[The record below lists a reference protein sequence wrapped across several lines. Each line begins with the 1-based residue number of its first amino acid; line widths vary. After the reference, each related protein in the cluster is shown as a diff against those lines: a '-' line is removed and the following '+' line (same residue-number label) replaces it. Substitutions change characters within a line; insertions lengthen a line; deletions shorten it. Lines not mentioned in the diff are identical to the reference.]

1 MSKFNKSYRIRT
13 EVGKDT
19 QVHVNLENEYDILEI
34 MSLKINQENAYK
46 FHKSNYGVIA
56 GRVLANDVF
65 GIPNAKISVF
75 IQKDE
80 DESTDVIKSVLYPYN
95 TTQTK
100 DRNGVRYNL
109 LIDEQVNECHTVI
122 GTFPEKQ
129 YLLDNNSILEV
140 FEKYYKYT
148 TRTNDSGD
156 YMIFGVPVG
165 NQTLHVDIDLSDIG
179 ILSQKPRDMFYKG
192 YSIESFENPNK
203 FKYDTNLE
211 TLVQVISQETMT
223 DVIPFWGEESEGS
236 IGITRCDINVQ
247 YKFEPTC
254 VFMGSIVSDT
264 NSNGISKKCIPTPGM
279 GSMEDIV
286 TGSGTIEMIRKTPS
300 GAVEEFSIKGN
311 QLING
316 DGVWCY
322 QIPMNLDY
330 MMTDEFGNMVPT
342 NHPEK
347 GIPTRTRVR
356 FRLSLQEFET
366 DSTNLMLGK
375 VLVPHNPYI
384 YSGSQTCE
392 EELDY
397 SFGTK
402 TKESSYRDLFWNG
415 VYSVKSYIPRI
426 QKGANWKNEKFMGFK
441 RVNYYNDKNP
451 IPYNN
456 IRIKIPFAFTI
467 MCAIFK
473 AMVKITTFLNW
484 LFKLCATSFVT
495 IKDDDGKNKSGSF
508 ISISGELCND
518 NLDYLCIIPGISV
531 ENVAKKSSKKRKT
544 LLGMALL
551 KHYEELGGDVKFL
564 KDYDDEN
571 RVIVDE
577 TSVDYQ
583 NSYSVKTKT
592 ETTNEENKENEED
605 RDENAES
612 FGSYDEMKAD
622 AEGGGK
628 KSDRKYHITLS
639 GIRVTDS
646 VNYLIT
652 CVEMNLAKE
661 YKVIQFD
668 FYNDW
673 INGLI
678 YMPRWMRNITKK
690 HSYLWGLIKFG
701 GKVKACNE
709 NTSRRNIN
717 LVQQCG
723 LSYSTNNG
731 EFMQVTNP
739 VGCKKTRSN
748 KKKEKLYCHKAS
760 QVRKKYRIFTD
771 SGLVHSEKTLKDQYV
786 YYFKPVDLGSPQI
799 VRLLSTDII
808 LLGTLNN
815 CDKLGITGDLTE
827 LVASTYQMPPNLAL
841 TDSDLE
847 GNDFESRL
855 DDGKDITMT
864 LVGSKARVNE
874 LNLGKCYVG
883 INPTEEDANYTE
895 ISGISWTYTGPL
907 QDENVPNTVS
917 SNMFNPGGHFLGI
930 SCRNSQTTIKTCV
943 NLTRICE
950 HGVWMSQRQELNIP
964 NPTTPTN
971 ADDAFLSYA
980 TVPSGLISKDE
991 ISETNYRRLFASLNK
1006 NRLRTKINPNTGY
1019 PVYDFEYLNPTN
1031 FNGELRGRIYK
1042 NASDIAYFNRYI
1054 KEVNTEH
1061 YSEYID
1067 DDYYLVGETTVISID
1082 PEKQIMRTGEFTD
1095 SEYMKFRFGLTDD
1108 DFYDNG
1114 AVKTDARNSRFLIR
1128 DNGIVSF
1135 PMYDNSF
1142 YFYFGLKHGS
1152 TALDEFKKT
1161 YYANCG
1167 KSDLVTQS
1175 NTISLIGVE
1184 VDYDGL
1190 ENDKIGN
1197 GSISYKK
1204 IGIDPEILQQGITI
1218 TLLND
1223 KNEPIKTIETNK
1235 YESCKFENLVAG
1247 NYKIKISADDG
1258 NMTKEISVTVKRISF
1273 NLTINGHNFKKI
1285 VSTKEDDYKAN
1296 FNDYDNRV
1304 ETGGYLTIPG
1314 NVISYKK
1321 SEYATEEVNIFE
1333 HPSIAYY
1340 KVITDDNTITIT
1352 GEGNKVTFN
1361 GVTKTLVKDE
1371 STGEYIIP
1379 VPKPTAN
1386 YNVRVYGYLNSD
1398 NKLLEDSSFSNTVAL
1413 LNANTTPVAIS
1424 NGIEYDFYYNDVSF
1438 KNELSQY
1445 IDANATCDGGSFD
1458 GWWNYK
1464 PDSDGRYLWDKSDNM
1479 TRWKIKSSLYM
1490 DHVENSTKPHNIPLT
1505 IIGGNPIYKTTLT
1518 GMYEDLSK
1526 SFTDENDLSKLN
1538 TITVPTINYRKNNQR
1553 RSNFGFQVID
1563 AINQKL
1569 PENKE
1574 FIMPIIYK
1582 PFFFESLLV
1591 NYDGYGVYL
1600 CGNIYN
1606 GKTWTE
1612 SEGFNNII
1620 FNSQKLSAITT
1631 KIPDTHMSLE
1641 EYNNDDE
1648 FVTGGGIKYNGN
1660 LCKYNGRKIPF
1671 LRLFTSFDVYSLNN
1685 NGERMSCDLSI
1696 GSYHVHDSGAVYEDS
1711 TSIKRNNNMVLYNF
1725 VMDTKLNDGILSF
1738 TMDASTVE
1746 DKDYTLFALIDDVD
1760 NVENGCYKYPFSQK
1774 TNKPEITDS
1783 LLFRKIINGTLT
1795 SPFTKKA
1802 LDKPIFIPTNHDLL
1816 KGGKGVYYVAIPNY
1830 STEND
1835 TTSNTNNV
1843 FKSVSISKLINVE
1856 TLQKFYPL
1864 ELVYDDNRC
1873 KDILNNDGTFTTT
1886 LTWIPAN
1893 EQSRANLEGKLIT
1906 LYFYDDENMS
1916 NLRYSTTITPTVD
1929 KEIVWE
1935 PTPSER
1941 KKIGINNTKTTTNKE
1956 TKLYFNYKAEIP
1968 SENAESPSLYGLR
1981 EMFVKFENNN
1991 KGDFELENNDKDNGI
2006 IV

>member
-19 QVHVNLENEYDILEI
+19 QVCVNLENEYDILEI

-100 DRNGVRYNL
+100 DKNGVRYNL
-109 LIDEQVNECHTVI
+109 LTDEQVSECHTII

-165 NQTLHVDIDLSDIG
+165 NQTIHVDIDLSDIG

-300 GAVEEFSIKGN
+300 GAVEEFSIKGT

-356 FRLSLQEFET
+356 FRFSLQEFEN

-375 VLVPHNPYI
+375 VLVPHNPNI
-384 YSGSQTCE
+384 YSGSALCE

-467 MCAIFK
+467 MCAIIK
-473 AMVKITTFLNW
+473 AMIKITTFLNW

-495 IKDDDGKNKSGSF
+495 VKDDDGNNKSGSF

-518 NLDYLCIIPGISV
+518 NLDYLCIIPGIDIEKIV
-531 ENVAKKSSKKRKT
+531 TKSNKKRKT

-551 KHYEELGGDVKFL
+551 KHYEELGGDVTFL
-564 KDYDDEN
+564 KNYDDEN

-577 TSVDYQ
+577 TSADYQ
-583 NSYSVKTKT
+583 NSYAIKSKTSSA
-592 ETTNEENKENEED
+592 ENEED
-605 RDENAES
+605 QDEYSESSGTHDEVIVEAE
-612 FGSYDEMKAD
+612 D
-622 AEGGGK
+622 ASK
-628 KSDRKYHITLS
+628 KSDRKYNVTLS

-646 VNYLIT
+646 VNYLIS
-652 CVEMNLAKE
+652 CIEMNLAKE

-690 HSYLWGLIKFG
+690 HNYLWGLIKFG

-709 NTSRRNIN
+709 NISRRNIN

-731 EFMQVTNP
+731 EFMQVINP
-739 VGCKKTRSN
+739 VGCKKNRSEKN
-748 KKKEKLYCHKAS
+748 KEKLYCHKS
-760 QVRKKYRIFTD
+760 SKVRKKFGIFTD
-771 SGLVHSEKTLKDQYV
+771 SGLVHSEKTIKDQYV
-786 YYFKPVDLGSPQI
+786 YYFKPVDLGSSSI

-827 LVASTYQMPPNLAL
+827 LVATTYQMPPNLAL

-847 GNDFESRL
+847 GNDFESKL
-855 DDGKDITMT
+855 GDGKEITMT
-864 LVGSKARVNE
+864 IRASKARVDEINV
-874 LNLGKCYVG
+874 GGCYVG

-895 ISGISWTYTGPL
+895 IAGISWTYTGPL
-907 QDENVPNTVS
+907 QDENVPNTES
-917 SNMFNPGGHFLGI
+917 SNLFNPGGHFLGI

-943 NLTRICE
+943 NLSRICE

-971 ADDAFLSYA
+971 ANEAFLSYA
-980 TVPSGLISKDE
+980 TVPSGVISKDE
-991 ISETNYRRLFASLNK
+991 ISDTNYRRLFASLNK

-1042 NASDIAYFNRYI
+1042 NTSDIAYFNRYI

-1067 DDYYLVGETTVISID
+1067 DDYYLVDEKTKFSID
-1082 PEKQIMRTGEFTD
+1082 PEKQIMRTGEFAD
-1095 SEYMKFRFGLTDD
+1095 SEYMKFRFGLTDA
-1108 DFYDNG
+1108 DFDTNG
-1114 AVKTDARNSRFLIR
+1114 NVKSGARNSRFLIK
-1128 DNGIVSF
+1128 DKSSVSF
-1135 PMYDNSF
+1135 PMFDNSF

-1167 KSDLVTQS
+1167 KVDLVTQS

-1184 VDYDGL
+1184 ADYDGL
-1190 ENDKIGN
+1190 ALNGNTGN
-1197 GSISYKK
+1197 GSISFKK
-1204 IGIDPEILQQGITI
+1204 ININPEILKQGVII
-1218 TLLND
+1218 TLLDD
-1223 KNEPIKTIETNK
+1223 KNIKIDSIKME
-1235 YESCKFENLVAG
+1235 ESTGGKFENLVAG
-1247 NYKIKISADDG
+1247 NYKIKISADNG
-1258 NMTKEISVTVKRISF
+1258 NMIKEINVTVKRISF
-1273 NLTINGHNFKKI
+1273 NLTINGHNFKKV
-1285 VSTKEDDYKAN
+1285 VSTKADDYKLN

-1304 ETGGYLTIPG
+1304 EIGGYLTIPG
-1314 NVISYKK
+1314 NVMSYKK
-1321 SEYATEEVNIFE
+1321 SDYTTEEVNIFE
-1333 HPSIAYY
+1333 HSSIARYE
-1340 KVITDDNTITIT
+1340 VITDDGTIKIT

-1361 GVTKTLVKDE
+1361 GITKTLVKDE

-1379 VPKPTAN
+1379 VPKPNAR
-1386 YNVRVYGYLNSD
+1386 YNIGVYGRLNSD

-1413 LNANTTPVAIS
+1413 LNSSTTPVAIS
-1424 NGIEYDFYYNDVSF
+1424 NGLEYDFLYNDVSF

-1445 IDANATCDGGSFD
+1445 IDTKTICNGESFN
-1458 GWWNYK
+1458 GWWNYNT
-1464 PDSDGRYLWDKSDNM
+1464 DGSDRYMWDASSDNL
-1479 TRWKIKSSLYM
+1479 TRWKIKTSLYI
-1490 DHVENSTKPHNIPLT
+1490 DHVEDSTKPHNIPLT
-1505 IIGGNPIYKTTLT
+1505 IVGGNPIYKTILK
-1518 GMYEDLSK
+1518 GMYEDLSG
-1526 SFTDENDLSKLN
+1526 SFIDKDDLSKLN
-1538 TITVPTINYRKNNQR
+1538 TITVPTINYRKGKQR
-1553 RSNFGFQVID
+1553 RSNFGFQVMD

-1582 PFFFESLLV
+1582 PFFFESLLM

-1620 FNSQKLSAITT
+1620 FNSQKLSAVTT
-1631 KIPDTHMSLE
+1631 TIPDTYMSLK
-1641 EYNNDDE
+1641 EYDDSNNLK
-1648 FVTGGGIKYNGN
+1648 TGGGIEYTGD

-1671 LRLFTSFDVYSLNN
+1671 LRAFTSFDVYSLNN
-1685 NGERMSCDLSI
+1685 NGELMNCDLNI
-1696 GSYHVHDSGAVYEDS
+1696 GSYHVHDNGAIYEDN
-1711 TSIKRNNNMVLYNF
+1711 TSIKSNNMALYNF
-1725 VMDTKLNDGILSF
+1725 VMSTKLNEGVLSF
-1738 TMDASTVE
+1738 KMDVPSTAGATSY
-1746 DKDYTLFALIDDVD
+1746 KLFALIDSDD
-1760 NVENGCYKYPFSQK
+1760 NVENGCYKYPFSK
-1774 TNKPEITDS
+1774 YTNKPNITDS
-1783 LLFRKIINGTLT
+1783 LLFRKIINGTLS
-1795 SPFTKKA
+1795 SPFTKNGYQKTN
-1802 LDKPIFIPTNHDLL
+1802 FISSDNDLL
-1816 KGGKGVYYVAIPNY
+1816 KGGKGVYYVAIPDY
-1830 STEND
+1830 STDSD
-1835 TTSNTNNV
+1835 TKSNVNNV
-1843 FKSVSISKLINVE
+1843 FKSVSISKLIDVG
-1856 TLQKFYPL
+1856 TLQKYYPL
-1864 ELVYDDNRC
+1864 ELVADNEYC
-1873 KDILNNDGTFTTT
+1873 TDILNNDGTFKTT
-1886 LTWIPAN
+1886 LTIKCN
-1893 EQSRANLEGKLIT
+1893 DEQSRANIVNKRIT
-1906 LYFYDDENMS
+1906 LYFYADKKMN
-1916 NLRYSTTITPTVD
+1916 NLLYSTVISPNAD
-1929 KEIVWE
+1929 KKIVWE
-1935 PTPSER
+1935 PTLSER
-1941 KKIGINNTKTTTNKE
+1941 EKLGIKNTETTTNE
-1956 TKLYFNYKAEIP
+1956 TTILYFNYKAEIP
-1968 SENAESPSLYGLR
+1968 SENTESPSLYGVR
-1981 EMFVKFENNN
+1981 SMSVKFINN
-1991 KGDFELENNDKDNGI
+1991 KTTM
-2006 IV
+2006 

>member
-19 QVHVNLENEYDILEI
+19 QVHVNLDGDYDILEI

-100 DRNGVRYNL
+100 DKNGVRYNL
-109 LIDEQVNECHTVI
+109 LTDEQVNECHTII

-165 NQTLHVDIDLSDIG
+165 NQTIHVDVDLSDIG

-211 TLVQVISQETMT
+211 TLVQVISQETMA

-254 VFMGSIVSDT
+254 VFMGSVVSDT

-286 TGSGTIEMIRKTPS
+286 TGSGTIEMIRKTPN

-342 NHPEK
+342 NHPER

-356 FRLSLQEFET
+356 FRLSLQEFEN

-375 VLVPHNPYI
+375 VLVPHNPNI
-384 YSGSQTCE
+384 YSGSTLCE

-467 MCAIFK
+467 MCVIIK
-473 AMVKITTFLNW
+473 GMIHITTFLNW
-484 LFKLCATSFVT
+484 LFKLCAASFVT
-495 IKDDDGKNKSGSF
+495 VKDEDGNNKSGSF
-508 ISISGELCND
+508 LSISGELCND
-518 NLDYLCIIPGISV
+518 NLDYLCIIPGI
-531 ENVAKKSSKKRKT
+531 NVKKIAEKSNKRRKT

-551 KHYEELGGDVKFL
+551 KHYEELGGDVSFL
-564 KDYDDEN
+564 KSYDDED
-571 RVIVDE
+571 RVVVDS

-583 NSYSVKTKT
+583 NSDNAK
-592 ETTNEENKENEED
+592 TTNSED
-605 RDENAES
+605 KDDNAEA

-622 AEGGGK
+622 AEDGGK
-628 KSDRKYHITLS
+628 KSDRKYNITLT

-646 VNYLIT
+646 VDYLIS
-652 CVEMNLAKE
+652 CIEMNLAKE

-690 HSYLWGLIKFG
+690 HSYLWGFIKFG
-701 GKVKACNE
+701 GEVKACTE
-709 NTSRRNIN
+709 NKSRRNIN

-723 LSYSTNNG
+723 LAYSSNSG

-739 VGCKKTRSN
+739 VGCKKT
-748 KKKEKLYCHKAS
+748 KKKKTREKLRCHKAS
-760 QVRKKYRIFTD
+760 SVRKKYGIFTNG
-771 SGLVHSEKTLKDQYV
+771 GLVHSEKTIKDQYV
-786 YYFKPVDLGSPQI
+786 YYFKPVDMGSSQI

-847 GNDFESRL
+847 GNDFESKL
-855 DDGKDITMT
+855 GDGKKIEMT
-864 LVGSKARVNE
+864 LIGSKARVNE
-874 LNLGKCYVG
+874 LKLGGCYVG

-895 ISGISWTYTGPL
+895 IAGISWTYTGPL
-907 QDENVPNTVS
+907 QDENVPTAES
-917 SNMFNPGGHFLGI
+917 TNMFNPGGHFLGI
-930 SCRNSQTTIKTCV
+930 TCRNSSTTIKTCV

-950 HGVWMSQRQELNIP
+950 HGIWMSQRQELNIP
-964 NPTTPTN
+964 NPTTPTSAAN
-971 ADDAFLSYA
+971 AFLPYA
-980 TVPSGLISKDE
+980 TVPSGVISKDE
-991 ISETNYRRLFASLNK
+991 ISDTNYRRLFASLNK
-1006 NRLRTKINPNTGY
+1006 NRLRTKINPETGY
-1019 PVYDFEYLNPTN
+1019 PVYDFEYVNPTN

-1042 NASDIAYFNRYI
+1042 DTTDASYFNRYI

-1061 YSEYID
+1061 YSEFID
-1067 DDYYLVGETTVISID
+1067 DDYYLVGEKTVVSID
-1082 PEKQIMRTGEFTD
+1082 PEKQIMRTGEFSD
-1095 SEYMKFRFGLTDD
+1095 SEYMKFRFGLTDA
-1108 DFYDNG
+1108 DFDSNG
-1114 AVKTDARNSRFLIR
+1114 NVKASARNSRFLIK
-1128 DNGIVSF
+1128 DSGTVSF
-1135 PMYDNSF
+1135 PMFDNSF

-1167 KSDLVTQS
+1167 SVDLVTQS
-1175 NTISLIGVE
+1175 NNISLIGVE
-1184 VDYDGL
+1184 VEYDGL
-1190 ENDKIGN
+1190 ENDSDGN
-1197 GSISYKK
+1197 GSISFKK
-1204 IGIDPEILQQGITI
+1204 INVNPEILKQGVTI
-1218 TLLND
+1218 TLLDD
-1223 KNEPIKTIETNK
+1223 KNNQIDIIETT
-1235 YESCKFENLVAG
+1235 ESTEGKFENLVAG
-1247 NYKIKISADDG
+1247 NYKIKVSADNG
-1258 NMTKEISVTVKRISF
+1258 NMVKEISVSVKRISF
-1273 NLTINGHNFKKI
+1273 YLSIVSHDFKKV
-1285 VSTKEDDYKAN
+1285 VSTKADDYTAN
-1296 FNDYDNRV
+1296 FNDYDDRI
-1304 ETGGYLTIPG
+1304 ETGGYLTIPS
-1314 NVISYKK
+1314 NTISYKK
-1321 SEYATEEVNIFE
+1321 SDFVTEEVNIFAS
-1333 HPSIAYY
+1333 PSIAYY
-1340 KVITDDNTITIT
+1340 KIISDDSSIVIN

-1371 STGEYIIP
+1371 STDEYIIP
-1379 VPKPTAN
+1379 VPKPNAN
-1386 YNVRVYGYLNSD
+1386 YNVRVYGYLNSN
-1398 NKLLEDSSFSNTVAL
+1398 NKLLEDSEFSNTVAL
-1413 LNANTTPVAIS
+1413 LNPTTTPVTIS
-1424 NGIEYDFYYNDVSF
+1424 NGLEYDFFYNDVSY

-1445 IDANATCDGGSFD
+1445 IDSDQICDSTSTN
-1458 GWWNYK
+1458 GWWNYSTD
-1464 PDSDGRYLWDKSDNM
+1464 DSGRYMWDTSSDNL
-1479 TRWKIKSSLYM
+1479 TRWKIKSTLYI
-1490 DHVENSTKPHNIPLT
+1490 DHVEDSSKLHSIPIT
-1505 IIGGNPIYKTTLT
+1505 IVGGNPIYATTLT
-1518 GMYEDLSK
+1518 GMYEDLSS
-1526 SFTDENDLSKLN
+1526 SFTDKDNLSKLDA
-1538 TITVPTINYRKNNQR
+1538 ITVPTLNYRKNGKR
-1553 RSNFGFQVID
+1553 RSNFGFQVVD

-1569 PENKE
+1569 PENNQ

-1582 PFFFESLLV
+1582 PFFFESLLM

-1612 SEGFNNII
+1612 SEGFNNVI

-1631 KIPDTHMSLE
+1631 TIPDTNMSIN
-1641 EYNNDDE
+1641 EYDDTDTLK
-1648 FVTGGGIKYNGN
+1648 TGGGIDYTGD

-1671 LRLFTSFDVYSLNN
+1671 LRAFSSFDVYSLNN
-1685 NGERMSCDLSI
+1685 NGEFMNCDLSI
-1696 GSYHVHDSGAVYEDS
+1696 GSYHVHDNGAVYEDS
-1711 TSIKRNNNMVLYNF
+1711 TSIKSNNMALYSF
-1725 VMDTKLNDGILSF
+1725 VMDTKLTNGILEF
-1738 TMDASTVE
+1738 KMDIPPTVGATSY
-1746 DKDYTLFALIDDVD
+1746 KLFALINGDNDVT
-1760 NVENGCYKYPFSQK
+1760 NGCYKYPFSQG
-1774 TNKPEITDS
+1774 TNKPNITDT

-1795 SPFTKKA
+1795 SPFTKNGHTKNQ
-1802 LDKPIFIPTNHDLL
+1802 FIPSNHDLL
-1816 KGGKGVYYVAIPNY
+1816 SGGKGVYYVAIPDY
-1830 STEND
+1830 PTDAD
-1835 TTSNTNNV
+1835 TTSNENNV
-1843 FKSVSISKLINVE
+1843 FKSVSVSKLINVE
-1856 TLQKFYPL
+1856 ELQKYYPL
-1864 ELVYDDNRC
+1864 ELVAENDKC
-1873 KDILNNDGTFTTT
+1873 ADILNADGTFKTT
-1886 LTWIPAN
+1886 LTIICDD
-1893 EQSRANLEGKLIT
+1893 EQSRANIANKRIT
-1906 LYFYDDENMS
+1906 LYFYDNEKMD
-1916 NLRYSTTITPTVD
+1916 NLLYSIVINPNAD
-1929 KEIVWE
+1929 KKIVWE
-1935 PTPSER
+1935 PTSSER
-1941 KKIGINNTKTTTNKE
+1941 EKIGIKNTMDSTNETTI
-1956 TKLYFNYKAEIP
+1956 LYFNYKAEIP
-1968 SENAESPSLYGLR
+1968 SENSESPSMYGIR
-1981 EMFVKFENNN
+1981 KMFVKFINN
-1991 KGDFELENNDKDNGI
+1991 KPTM
-2006 IV
+2006 